1 MNPRTI
7 AERARVAPIF
17 QRPALSL
24 ISEGHGPDRASL
36 FIGGTEAARDLA
48 ALDAAG
54 ISTVVNCAVNLDIN
68 YVRDPAFAA
77 APGKCA
83 AGPGAVRSYKIGLI
97 DGDGNPRQMLLAGY
111 YILDGALTQTMPDKA
126 SYPHRTRGHVLVH
139 CRGGRSRSVALVA
152 LYLHCQEPER
162 YPRLDDAIAH
172 VRRRRELRE
181 EEWHETPKP
190 VLVEAA
196 RYAAAAIRL
205 LDETSL
211 HAPAEPEC
219 RPA

>member
-1 MNPRTI
+1 
-7 AERARVAPIF
+7 
-17 QRPALSL
+17 
-24 ISEGHGPDRASL
+24 
-36 FIGGTEAARDLA
+36 
-48 ALDAAG
+48 
-54 ISTVVNCAVNLDIN
+54 
-68 YVRDPAFAA
+68 
-77 APGKCA
+77 
-83 AGPGAVRSYKIGLI
+83 
-97 DGDGNPRQMLLAGY
+97 
-111 YILDGALTQTMPDKA
+111 
-126 SYPHRTRGHVLVH
+126 
-139 CRGGRSRSVALVA
+139 VA

-205 LDETSL
+205 LGETSL